1 MLYERRLG
9 VVSFMFINITVE
21 ELTSVEID
29 FVNVFLIIAVV
40 NNYKIRLKEI
50 MSIERIQKMDLRGLQ
65 ETLF

>member
-1 MLYERRLG
+1 MF
-9 VVSFMFINITVE
+9 FMFINITGE

-40 NNYKIRLKEI
+40 NNYKICLEEI
-50 MSIERIQKMDLRGLQ
+50 MSNERVQKMSLKGMQ